1 VKRLYQTQRQ
11 KLRRRQIQK
20 KYRRRQERW
29 AVKKGKSRENI
40 KAEGYS
46 KKERQQLHKT
56 LQDSQNALFIKVPER
71 FSFIHH
77 PEEFLKFLHELG
89 GHFKRGHKV
98 KIDFR
103 ATTFITGD
111 AFTVLLS
118 KLYDKRFCPHLEK
131 VWLLQPN
138 KTSLVRVIW
147 DNSGM
152 AKQLSIQPKVLN
164 SIEQLGNIINVSSKE
179 AIAERTSE
187 MVELAMEK
195 LFGKPQYCLA
205 VQTIFVELMDNTT
218 AHAAPPEAKQREMW
232 WTSVYYDKERQ
243 TLCYSFVDNGLGIL
257 ETAQTKQGFSWSD
270 GSFYGDYTLFGKE
283 FGTERS
289 KILQD
294 IFARKTRKNP
304 SRTGDSYR
312 GHGLNRIYKRSQSN
326 DVSNLTVVTN
336 DVHAKLA
343 ENEFRMMNTSFHGT
357 FFYWEY
363 SDGNRSN

>member
-1 VKRLYQTQRQ
+1 MKRLYQTQRQ
-11 KLRRRQIQK
+11 KLRRQRIQAR
-20 KYRRRQERW
+20 YQRRQERW
-29 AVKKGKSRENI
+29 VAKKGKSRENI

-46 KKERQQLHKT
+46 KQERRQLHRAR
-56 LQDSQNALFIKVPER
+56 QDSRNALLVKAPAR
-71 FSFIHH
+71 CSFIHH
-77 PEEFLKFLHELG
+77 PEEFLGFLNELG
-89 GHFKRGHKV
+89 NHLKRGHKV

-103 ATTFITGD
+103 ATTFITSD

-118 KLYDKRFCPHLEK
+118 KLHDKRFCPHLEK
-131 VWLLQPN
+131 VWLLQPH
-138 KTSLVRVIW
+138 KTSSMRVIW

-152 AKQLSIQPKVLN
+152 AKQLSIQPKVLD
-164 SIEQLGNIINVSSKE
+164 SIEQLGNIMNVSSKE
-179 AIAERTSE
+179 AIAEQTSE

-195 LFGKPQYCLA
+195 LYGERQYCPP

-218 AHAAPPEAKQREMW
+218 AHAAPPDAQQREMW

-270 GSFYGDYTLFGKE
+270 GIYGDYTLFGKE

-312 GHGLNRIYKRSQSN
+312 GHGLNRIYKRSQAN
-326 DVSNLTVVTN
+326 DVSNVTVVTN
-336 DVHAKLA
+336 DVHAKLP
-343 ENEFRMMNTSFHGT
+343 ENKFRMMNTSFHGT

-363 SDGNRSN
+363 SDGNRSK